1 MLVAEGVQIFPCSRG
16 SRFALPLDEHLT
28 HPTGQSSAHNAFRLW
43 LHGTMVNDRQRRWC
57 SWWLA
62 HPLLEE
68 ADVEDIMKLGAW
80 RKSEA
85 DGPKKRGC
93 SFPLGA

>member
-1 MLVAEGVQIFPCSRG
+1 M
-16 SRFALPLDEHLT
+16 
-28 HPTGQSSAHNAFRLW
+28 TG
-43 LHGTMVNDRQRRWC
+43 QRRWC

-80 RKSEA
+80 RKS
-85 DGPKKRGC
+85 
-93 SFPLGA
+93 